1 MGESLRDPYKD
12 GARMT
17 HGGPNMRLLMVMPY
31 SQFVRKAAQAGFEV
45 WAIWDP
51 ALRERDYLDAVA
63 EHARELLLTN
73 FSDESA
79 LRALIA
85 ATVRAHDIGTVLHLG
100 AENSMGPAV
109 AEAEALGVSPNSA
122 AAVHRL
128 NDKAAL
134 RALLGEHGISPVRS
148 EIAATAEAV
157 ASAVDRLPQPVV
169 VKPTRLSGSRG
180 IALIRGAA
188 DLEEWTRRVAS
199 AGHTGPYLVEE
210 YLQGPE
216 FSVETLS
223 AGGTHHVI
231 GITAKRTT
239 GAPLFVETDHVH
251 PAPLDAAASAAIRT
265 LVTRVLDAAGLVFGP
280 AHTEVILTEQGPR
293 VVESQTRLG
302 GDRIPQLIETATGYD
317 IEAEL
322 FRTLAGAGTE
332 PPAALHTASVG
343 FFMLPSGRLREIRGL
358 DAVRALPYVHT
369 LHFPFTHGDELP
381 PTTDSATRHGYV
393 VVDAQSP
400 VEAEERIAR
409 VRSLLVPDLREAA
422 ASKGTSR

>member
-1 MGESLRDPYKD
+1 
-12 GARMT
+12 MT
-17 HGGPNMRLLMVMPY
+17 HGVPNQRLLMVMPY

-51 ALRERDYLDAVA
+51 ALRERAYLDSVA
-63 EHARELLLTN
+63 EHARELLLTD
-73 FSDESA
+73 FSDEAA
-79 LRALIA
+79 LRSLIA

-100 AENSMGPAV
+100 AESSMGPVV
-109 AEAEALGVSPNSA
+109 AEAEALGLSPNPA

-134 RALLGEHGISPVRS
+134 RALLAEHGISPVLS
-148 EIAATAEAV
+148 EAAPTVEAV
-157 ASAVDRLPQPVV
+157 AAAVARLPLPVV

-180 IALIRGAA
+180 IALIRDAA
-188 DLEEWTRRVAS
+188 DLDEWAGRVTA

-210 YLQGPE
+210 YLGGPE

-223 AGGTHHVI
+223 TGGTHHVI

-239 GAPLFVETDHVH
+239 GAPLFVETSHIH
-251 PAPLDAAASAAIRT
+251 PAPLAPADDEAVRT
-265 LVTRVLDAAGLVFGP
+265 LVTRLLDAAGLVFGP
-280 AHTEVILTEQGPR
+280 AHTEVILTEHGPR

-317 IEAEL
+317 IEAEI
-322 FRTLAGAGTE
+322 FRTLAGAATA
-332 PPAALHTASVG
+332 PPTALHTASVG
-343 FFMLPSGRLREIRGL
+343 FFLLPPGRLAEVRGL

-369 LHFPFTHGDELP
+369 LHFPFAPGDELP

-400 VEAEERIAR
+400 AEAEERVAR
-409 VRSLLVPDLREAA
+409 VRSLLGADVREAVT
-422 ASKGTSR
+422 SKGTPR